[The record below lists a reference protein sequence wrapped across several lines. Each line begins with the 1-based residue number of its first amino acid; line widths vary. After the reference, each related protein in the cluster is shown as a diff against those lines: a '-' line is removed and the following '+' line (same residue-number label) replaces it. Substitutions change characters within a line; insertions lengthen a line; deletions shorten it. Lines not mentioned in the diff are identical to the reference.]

1 MDFDNGYDD
10 YDDYGNQEEIWDYG
24 FDDTPD
30 SLLEDQDL
38 PPEPRTA
45 FRMPWQAVL
54 SLQHLPG
61 GKVQASVRHWPR
73 CLVEAG
79 RYTWPTA
86 TIPCPHCKFYCA
98 SHADLADEKMHHRRI
113 FIEDNQRRAEEKQR
127 QMDSTERPKRQR
139 GRKGRGEQKKTAGA
153 RDEQELEEVA
163 RAMALISFG
172 SFCDSRPAE
181 QIAEVE
187 TTKRRRPRNK
197 KSGAKTSNDMETS
210 TPTTKQ
216 SDPRDPVDCHGF
228 NKKESP
234 PRLLQSS
241 AMDSALE
248 DNATSA
254 TTTAE
259 MPQCP
264 SLVVSSAHLSL
275 V

>member
-24 FDDTPD
+24 FEDPLDG
-30 SLLEDQDL
+30 LLEDQDL

-61 GKVQASVRHWPR
+61 GKVQASVRQWPR
-73 CLVEAG
+73 SLVEAG

-98 SHADLADEKMHHRRI
+98 SHADLAGEKMYHRRI
-113 FIEDNQRRAEEKQR
+113 FIEDSQRRAEEKQR
-127 QMDSTERPKRQR
+127 LMDSTERPKRQR

-181 QIAEVE
+181 QIAEVDGDDQE
-187 TTKRRRPRNK
+187 TKTAEQEERSEDKKRHGDINANDEAERSSGPCGLPWTFQKRN
-197 KSGAKTSNDMETS
+197 SPPTAAKWY
-210 TPTTKQ
+210 
-216 SDPRDPVDCHGF
+216 HGF
-228 NKKESP
+228 RP
-234 PRLLQSS
+234 
-241 AMDSALE
+241 
-248 DNATSA
+248 
-254 TTTAE
+254 
-259 MPQCP
+259 
-264 SLVVSSAHLSL
+264 
-275 V
+275 